1 MTIDSPPS
9 HARDTMNRTWV
20 WRSVVSADA
29 GPFLTPGLV
38 VLVIVAALSA
48 YLTLQS
54 DETAVLGRSANELR
68 LINLQLNNKIA
79 DAETGQ
85 RGYLLTSDPA
95 YLVPYEEAVRDIPQL
110 TRELMGLSAGDPRR
124 QALASRAEHLV
135 EIKLGEMQKTLEL
148 QKAGNTPGAVAIP
161 EAAPGSTPVRRLR

>member
-1 MTIDSPPS
+1 MTIDSPPRRAGS
-9 HARDTMNRTWV
+9 TMNRNWG
-20 WRSVVSADA
+20 WRVVPADA

-95 YLVPYEEAVRDIPQL
+95 YLVPYEEAVRDIPQ
-110 TRELMGLSAGDPRR
+110 
-124 QALASRAEHLV
+124 
-135 EIKLGEMQKTLEL
+135 
-148 QKAGNTPGAVAIP
+148 
-161 EAAPGSTPVRRLR
+161 